1 MLKELVLKCR
11 SYRRF
16 YENIP
21 IEMDVLRELVDV
33 ARLVAS
39 GSNKQPL
46 KYILSASPETNQKIF
61 SCLRWAG
68 QLKDWGGP
76 IEGEHPAAYILVLG
90 DKDIQPAFGVDHGIA
105 AQTIL
110 LGAVEKGLGGCML
123 GAVDRMKLTKL
134 LDITPNFEI
143 LLAIALGKPKEVV
156 VIDTLT
162 PGRSSAYFRDDKQVH
177 HVPKR
182 QLEDVIVA
190 EF

>member
-1 MLKELVLKCR
+1 MKELVLKCR

-16 YENIP
+16 YEDMP
-21 IEMDVLRELVDV
+21 VEMGILRDLVDT

-46 KYILSASPETNQKIF
+46 KYILSNSVETNDKIF

-76 IEGEHPAAYILVLG
+76 IEGEHPAAYIMILG
-90 DKDIQPAFGVDHGIA
+90 DKDIQPTFGVDHGIA

-123 GAVDRMKLTKL
+123 GAVDKAKLARL
-134 LDITPNFEI
+134 LGISSNLEI
-143 LLAIALGKPKEVV
+143 LLAIALGKPKETV
-156 VIDTLT
+156 VIDTLIN
-162 PGRSSAYFRDDKQVH
+162 GKSSAYYRDEKQVH

-182 QLEDVIVA
+182 QIEDIIIA
-190 EF
+190 EY

>member
-1 MLKELVLKCR
+1 MKELVLKCR

-21 IEMDVLRELVDV
+21 IEIDVLRELVDV

-46 KYILSASPETNQKIF
+46 KYILSTSPETNQKIF

-123 GAVDRMKLTKL
+123 GAVDRVKLTKL

-190 EF
+190 EL

>member
-1 MLKELVLKCR
+1 V
-11 SYRRF
+11 
-16 YENIP
+16 
-21 IEMDVLRELVDV
+21 
-33 ARLVAS
+33 
-39 GSNKQPL
+39 
-46 KYILSASPETNQKIF
+46 
-61 SCLRWAG
+61 
-68 QLKDWGGP
+68 
-76 IEGEHPAAYILVLG
+76 
-90 DKDIQPAFGVDHGIA
+90 
-105 AQTIL
+105 
-110 LGAVEKGLGGCML
+110 
-123 GAVDRMKLTKL
+123 KLTKL